1 MKASETAL
9 SAHEEVR
16 VTRAAGIIGLST
28 FISRILGFIRD
39 MVVAAIFGAT
49 LSADAFYVAYRIP
62 SLLRELFAEGSMSAG
77 FVPVFTEYL
86 TKRSKED
93 ARRLAHVAFTMVLL
107 VLLLVSLLGILVAPW
122 LVKVIAPGF
131 SDDPYKAELTTF
143 LTRLMFPYLLFIGLA
158 ALSMG
163 MLNSLRSFAAPAIS
177 PAVYNLCV
185 IGTVLWL
192 SPMLTEPI
200 TGVAFGVVI
209 GGLAQWLIQLPGLHQ
224 QSMAFRLR
232 WEPSHE
238 GLKRMGIL
246 LLPILLG
253 LSVSQINIFF
263 NTLFASFLKEG
274 SVTYL
279 YYGMRLIHFPLG
291 IFGIAL
297 ATAILPSMAMQ
308 AANHARA
315 ELTETLSFGLRLVFF
330 ITFPALVGLILLRIP
345 IVHLLFQHGEFTYQ
359 DTLGTAAAVMGYAVG
374 LWAFGGVRIVVSAF
388 YALQDTKTPVKTAM
402 LAVVANILL
411 SLILMPF
418 LQHAG
423 LALAAS
429 LASILNLSLLI
440 WQFQKRFGLVDRHRI
455 LRSHGRVLIAS
466 AVMGVVCWWVAHQ
479 GVWIMQGYW
488 VHKSFLL
495 TGGVLGGIVVYVVI
509 HLLMKSEEVFFL
521 LKIVK
526 GRIIRE

>member
-1 MKASETAL
+1 
-9 SAHEEVR
+9 
-16 VTRAAGIIGLST
+16 
-28 FISRILGFIRD
+28 
-39 MVVAAIFGAT
+39 
-49 LSADAFYVAYRIP
+49 
-62 SLLRELFAEGSMSAG
+62 
-77 FVPVFTEYL
+77 
-86 TKRSKED
+86 
-93 ARRLAHVAFTMVLL
+93 
-107 VLLLVSLLGILVAPW
+107 
-122 LVKVIAPGF
+122 
-131 SDDPYKAELTTF
+131 
-143 LTRLMFPYLLFIGLA
+143 MFPYLLFIGLA
-158 ALSMG
+158 ALAMG

-185 IGTVLWL
+185 IGMVLWI

-200 TGVAFGVVI
+200 IGVAFGVVI
-209 GGLAQWLIQLPGLHQ
+209 GGLAQWLIQLPGLHHH
-224 QSMAFRLR
+224 SMAFRLR

-291 IFGIAL
+291 VFGIAL
-297 ATAILPSMAMQ
+297 ATAILPSMSMQ

-315 ELTETLSFGLRLVFF
+315 ELSETLSFGLRLVFF

-388 YALQDTKTPVKTAM
+388 YALQDTKTPVKIAM
-402 LAVVANILL
+402 LAVVANILF

-418 LQHAG
+418 LKHAG

-440 WQFQKRFGLVDRHRI
+440 WQFQHRLGRVDWHRI

-466 AVMGVVCWWVAHQ
+466 VVMGMLCWWVAHQ
-479 GVWIMQGYW
+479 GVWIMQGHW

-495 TGGVLGGIVVYVVI
+495 AGGVFGGVVVYVVI

-521 LKIVK
+521 WKIVK

>member
-1 MKASETAL
+1 MKASETPL
-9 SAHEEVR
+9 STHEKVR
-16 VTRAAGIIGLST
+16 VTRAAGIIGLAT
-28 FISRILGFIRD
+28 LISRVLGFIRD
-39 MVVAAIFGAT
+39 MVVAAIFGAS
-49 LSADAFYVAYRIP
+49 LAADAFYVAYRIP

-86 TKRSKED
+86 TQRSRED
-93 ARRLAHVAFTMVLL
+93 ARRLAHAAFTIVLL
-107 VLLLVSLLGILVAPW
+107 VLILVSLLGILLAPW
-122 LVKVIAPGF
+122 LVRAIAPGF

-143 LTRLMFPYLLFIGLA
+143 LTQLMFPYLLFIGLA
-158 ALSMG
+158 ALAMG
-163 MLNSLRSFAAPAIS
+163 MLNSLRSFAVPALS

-185 IGTVLWL
+185 IGMVLWIAPL
-192 SPMLTEPI
+192 LTEPI
-200 TGVAFGVVI
+200 IGVAFGVVM

-246 LLPILLG
+246 LLPVLLG

-297 ATAILPSMAMQ
+297 ATAILPSMAVQ
-308 AANHARA
+308 AANHART
-315 ELTETLSFGLRLVFF
+315 ELTDTLSFGLRLVFF
-330 ITFPALVGLILLRIP
+330 ITFPAMVGLILLRIP

-388 YALQDTKTPVKTAM
+388 YALQDTKTPVKIAGM
-402 LAVVANILL
+402 AVGANILL

-440 WQFQKRFGLVDRHRI
+440 WQFQRRLGRVDWQHI
-455 LRSHGRVLIAS
+455 LRSHSRVVIAS
-466 AVMGVVCWWVAHQ
+466 AAMGVVCGWVADQ
-479 GVWIMQGYW
+479 GVWIMEGYW
-488 VHKSFLL
+488 THKTFLL
-495 TGGVLGGIVVYVVI
+495 AGGILGGMAVYFGA
-509 HLLMKSEEVFFL
+509 HLLMKSEEIYFL
-521 LKIVK
+521 WKTVK
-526 GRIIRE
+526 GKITRE